1 MEADKICRTA
11 YYANSKQFSKKSP
24 RKYPRDVGK
33 LCEHVFDEP
42 AETAK
47 TEKGVMNNMSKETN
61 KPTKVEILRISV
73 KQCMTESDKPLA
85 LHLDVK
91 YDTNKT
97 EDIRDML
104 EEVCE
109 HFGLY
114 CITLKKAEEL
124 GLLDEED

>member
-1 MEADKICRTA
+1 
-11 YYANSKQFSKKSP
+11 
-24 RKYPRDVGK
+24 
-33 LCEHVFDEP
+33 
-42 AETAK
+42 
-47 TEKGVMNNMSKETN
+47 MSKETN

-73 KQCMTESDKPLA
+73 MQYMAESGKPLA

-109 HFGLY
+109 SFGLY

>member
-1 MEADKICRTA
+1 
-11 YYANSKQFSKKSP
+11 
-24 RKYPRDVGK
+24 
-33 LCEHVFDEP
+33 
-42 AETAK
+42 
-47 TEKGVMNNMSKETN
+47 MSKETN